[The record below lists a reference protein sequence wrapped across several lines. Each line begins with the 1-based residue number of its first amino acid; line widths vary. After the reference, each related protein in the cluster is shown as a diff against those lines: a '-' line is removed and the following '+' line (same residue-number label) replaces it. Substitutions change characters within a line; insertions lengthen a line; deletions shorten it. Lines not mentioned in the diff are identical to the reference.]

1 MSNDPDDSQSPSEDL
16 MSYVL
21 DLQESLAYVR
31 AALGLSNDF
40 PYYTRE
46 RGQEVLDAIDLEVRN
61 SPDDLS
67 PEELREYLLERF
79 TENFTYEKRVQLYS
93 DPQAREAFIS
103 LFERA
108 PLLVAQ
114 VNSLHF
120 KD

>member
-1 MSNDPDDSQSPSEDL
+1 MSDDLSDSQLPSEDVL
-16 MSYVL
+16 SYAL
-21 DLQESLAYVR
+21 DLQESLAYIR

-67 PEELREYLLERF
+67 REELREYLLERF
-79 TENFTYEKRVQLYS
+79 TENFTYDKRVQIYTDS
-93 DPQAREAFIS
+93 RARDAFMS
-103 LFERA
+103 LFENA
-108 PLLVAQ
+108 AQLVAQ